1 MNNFNEF
8 WAAESARRR
17 KLWPARY
24 KTILAR
30 HLSTEEIKEQV
41 FDDGLNNV
49 NPIVL
54 HCRHVCDSNPIISP
68 DDKRLF
74 SEDRLKRRLE
84 TLGADTRTL
93 SMRTDVGYR
102 NFYKTY
108 RDVEEIADIHLE
120 ERKRH
125 SYIAIGYRLSTSLLR
140 STS

>member
-41 FDDGLNNV
+41 FVHCSNSVD
-49 NPIVL
+49 PYTL
-54 HCRHVCDSNPIISP
+54 HRRHICDSNPIISP
-68 DDKRLF
+68 NDDRLF
-74 SEDRLKRRLE
+74 SEERLRRRLK

-93 SMRTDVGYR
+93 SIKTDVEYR
-102 NFYKTY
+102 NCYKTY
-108 RDVEEIADIHLE
+108 RDVEEITDIHLE
-120 ERKRH
+120 EIIVRIRNVGGSAMTGMTKRT
-125 SYIAIGYRLSTSLLR
+125 L
-140 STS
+140 